1 MISDE
6 IKSKIRE
13 WNRADFALFDAVN
26 DIFTQKIEDYG
37 FDKMQLEIKELRA
50 RIDELMK
57 FCVADKTSFVPN
69 WSEAAIEFGCQNQS
83 NPFVREY
90 MLVYSYILDG
100 DTLVQELCFDRRR
113 TEI

>member
-6 IKSKIRE
+6 IKLKIKE

-69 WSEAAIEFGCQNQS
+69 WSEAAIEFGCLNQS
-83 NPFVREY
+83 AICPKRLYSATV
-90 MLVYSYILDG
+90 MLV
-100 DTLVQELCFDRRR
+100 TL
-113 TEI
+113 